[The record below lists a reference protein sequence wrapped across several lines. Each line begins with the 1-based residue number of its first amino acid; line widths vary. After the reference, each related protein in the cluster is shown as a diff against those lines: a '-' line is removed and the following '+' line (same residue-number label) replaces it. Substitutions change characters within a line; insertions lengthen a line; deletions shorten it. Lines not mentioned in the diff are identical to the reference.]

1 MEENQFWIAVW
12 RATAA
17 VIAVIVMTIGGCN
30 VHQQRA
36 VVQMVKNGADP
47 LRASCALGL
56 VERAETRCAT
66 LAIK

>member
-36 VVQMVKNGADP
+36 VVHMVKGGSDP
-47 LRASCALGL
+47 MRAACALGIA
-56 VERAETRCAT
+56 ERSEARCAI
-66 LAIK
+66 LATK